1 MKILIPLVSGFFLSH
16 MNLSNIKMVVSDM
29 DGTLLNSNHEVS
41 PLFLELH
48 EQMHQRGI
56 RFVAA
61 SGRQYPSMIVKL
73 TEIGE
78 KMSFIAENGA
88 LIVENEEIIHA
99 QELPIHTVNEVLN
112 TLESHPEIEPV
123 VCCANQAYT
132 PSKNPKFIQILEE
145 YYSSHQQ
152 ISNTEEI
159 LHAPLKVALYHPIS
173 GEHHIYPAVKGYDME
188 LQVKI
193 SGDYWVDLSHKEA
206 NKGVALQKLL
216 DHYNIDRNE
225 ILVFGDYLN
234 DIEMLRMTPNSVAMG
249 NAHPE
254 IKAMASIVTE
264 SHDNFGVERVLQ
276 ELLKH

>member
-1 MKILIPLVSGFFLSH
+1 MSGFFFPI

-29 DGTLLNSNHEVS
+29 DGTLLNSKHEVS
-41 PLFLELH
+41 SLFLELH
-48 EQMHQRGI
+48 DQFHKRGI
-56 RFVAA
+56 QFVAA

-73 TEIGE
+73 TEIAE

-99 QELPIHTVNEVLN
+99 QELQIHIVKEVLN
-112 TLESHPEIEPV
+112 TLKSHSEIEPV

-145 YYSSHQQ
+145 YYSSHRT
-152 ISNTEEI
+152 IKDIKEI
-159 LHAPLKVALYHPIS
+159 QHNPLKVALYHPIS
-173 GEHHIYPAVKGYDME
+173 GERNIYPAVKEYDKE

-216 DHYNIDRNE
+216 DHYNIDRSE
-225 ILVFGDYLN
+225 IIVFGDYLN
-234 DIEMLRMTPNSVAMG
+234 DIEMLQMTPNSVAMG

-254 IKAMASIVTE
+254 IKVMATLVTE
-264 SHDNFGVERVLQ
+264 SHDNFGVEKVLQ

>member
-1 MKILIPLVSGFFLSH
+1 LVSGFFLSL

-29 DGTLLNSNHEVS
+29 DGTLLNSKHEVS

-48 EQMHQRGI
+48 EKMHQRGI

-61 SGRQYPSMIVKL
+61 SGRQYPSMILKL

-88 LIVENEEIIHA
+88 LIIENEEIIHA
-99 QELPIHTVNEVLN
+99 QELPIHTVKEVLS
-112 TLESHPEIEPV
+112 TLESYPEIEPV
-123 VCCANQAYT
+123 VCCANQSYT

-145 YYSSHQQ
+145 YYSSHQR

-159 LHAPLKVALYHPIS
+159 LHAPLKVALYHHIS
-173 GEHHIYPAVKGYDME
+173 GEHHIYPAVKGYDKE

-216 DHYNIDRNE
+216 DHYNIDRSE

-254 IKAMASIVTE
+254 IKAIASIVTE